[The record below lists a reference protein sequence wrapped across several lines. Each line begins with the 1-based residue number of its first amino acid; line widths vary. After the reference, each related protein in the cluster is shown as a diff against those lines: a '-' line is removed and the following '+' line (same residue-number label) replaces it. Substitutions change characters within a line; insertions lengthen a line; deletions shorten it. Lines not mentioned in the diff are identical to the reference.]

1 MLVKEHSER
10 NIFEFVD
17 IESLIPADHILRK
30 IDKAIDFNKIYDLV
44 ENLYCEDNGRPSI
57 DPIVLFKIVL
67 IQHIFAI
74 PSLRRTIDEVNFNI
88 AYRWFIGY
96 SLNKTVPHFS
106 TVSYNFKHRFSA
118 ETIENIFRWILQE
131 AAKAKFINSEA
142 IFIDGTHI
150 KANAN
155 LKKSYKKI
163 VPVEAKRYAKELAE
177 EVNRDRE
184 EHGKKPFKNNAEES
198 PKTKTITVS
207 DTDPESGIFHKG
219 EHKKCFAYEAHT
231 ACDKNNFILGVNVTP
246 GNIHDSVAFHDL
258 YNDILKHF
266 PEHKAVVADS
276 AFKTP
281 YICKTVFDNG
291 KVLSS
296 AYKRP
301 MTKKGYYKSNEYV
314 YDEYFDCVI
323 CPQNEILNTAM

>member
-155 LKKSYKKI
+155 LKKSST
-163 VPVEAKRYAKELAE
+163 KRSY
-177 EVNRDRE
+177 R
-184 EHGKKPFKNNAEES
+184 
-198 PKTKTITVS
+198 
-207 DTDPESGIFHKG
+207 
-219 EHKKCFAYEAHT
+219 
-231 ACDKNNFILGVNVTP
+231 
-246 GNIHDSVAFHDL
+246 
-258 YNDILKHF
+258 
-266 PEHKAVVADS
+266 
-276 AFKTP
+276 
-281 YICKTVFDNG
+281 
-291 KVLSS
+291 
-296 AYKRP
+296 
-301 MTKKGYYKSNEYV
+301 
-314 YDEYFDCVI
+314 
-323 CPQNEILNTAM
+323 